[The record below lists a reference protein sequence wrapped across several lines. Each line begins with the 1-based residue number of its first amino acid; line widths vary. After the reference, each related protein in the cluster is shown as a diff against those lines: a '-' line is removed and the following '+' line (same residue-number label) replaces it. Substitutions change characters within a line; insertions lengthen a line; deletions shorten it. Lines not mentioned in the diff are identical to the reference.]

1 MKAISRV
8 CLAGLLVVMVLSAC
22 APATTPTPESA
33 PTAENQPP
41 VIDSVTPAPA
51 EIQWGE
57 VSTVRCAA
65 SDPDGDEL
73 SYTWSATG
81 GTFLISGG
89 NYTIWKPLHDGDF
102 TISVTVDDG
111 RGGIATESC
120 TIRAW
125 PLVRNSCEFGI
136 G

>member
-1 MKAISRV
+1 MKIISRGSFV
-8 CLAGLLVVMVLSAC
+8 WLLGLLMIMVLSAC
-22 APATTPTPESA
+22 APAATPA

-41 VIDSVTPAPA
+41 VISSVTPSPS

-57 VSTVRCAA
+57 VSTVRCEA

-81 GTFLISGG
+81 GTLLLSGG
-89 NYTIWKPLHDGDF
+89 NYTIWKPLQDGDF
-102 TISVTVDDG
+102 TITITVDDG
-111 RGGIATESC
+111 RGGISTGSC
-120 TIRAW
+120 VIRAW
-125 PLVRNSCEFGI
+125 PLVRNNCQFGI